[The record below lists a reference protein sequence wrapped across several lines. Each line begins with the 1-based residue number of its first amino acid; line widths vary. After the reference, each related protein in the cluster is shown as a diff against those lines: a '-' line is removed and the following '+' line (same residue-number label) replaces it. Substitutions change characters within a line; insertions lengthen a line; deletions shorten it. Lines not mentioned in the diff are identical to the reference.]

1 MSEPRIW
8 VIEDNDQN
16 FELVDY
22 LLGEAGYD
30 VARARDASE
39 IAGLLAGTPPAL
51 VLLDMNL
58 PSGSGLDVLA
68 NLRADPRSRRAPVV
82 ALTAHAMRGDRE
94 RFLAAGFDT
103 YVSKPIN
110 ATELY
115 GTIHTLLS
123 GVRGAENAA
132 PLLHPALRSQ
142 FPGPLHARSEG
153 TPLPSPAPGPAAS
166 DSGEPSFDEDDALGH
181 AGGDRELLYEV
192 LDVFVE
198 ESAGWLAELERA
210 AADKDGE
217 RLRRAAH
224 TVKGAASNCGAADAT
239 ALASAVE
246 RLAAAGDLAT
256 AASKSAEL
264 VVAMNR
270 LTSNVRG
277 YLRSRERRD
286 SQAAARVPL

>member
-94 RFLAAGFDT
+94 RFLAAGCDG
-103 YVSKPIN
+103 YISKPIE
-110 ATELY
+110 AGPFLAVVA
-115 GTIHTLLS
+115 S
-123 GVRGAENAA
+123 F
-132 PLLHPALRSQ
+132 LRPRP
-142 FPGPLHARSEG
+142 PG
-153 TPLPSPAPGPAAS
+153 
-166 DSGEPSFDEDDALGH
+166 
-181 AGGDRELLYEV
+181 GG
-192 LDVFVE
+192 
-198 ESAGWLAELERA
+198 
-210 AADKDGE
+210 
-217 RLRRAAH
+217 
-224 TVKGAASNCGAADAT
+224 
-239 ALASAVE
+239 VE
-246 RLAAAGDLAT
+246 R
-256 AASKSAEL
+256 
-264 VVAMNR
+264 
-270 LTSNVRG
+270 
-277 YLRSRERRD
+277 
-286 SQAAARVPL
+286 